1 MRSWLLKFLIGCLL
15 LPAAW
20 AAPFPDHEIH
30 LASDV
35 WPGHTEADGTGLG
48 WDILRRVYEPEG
60 IQLKVHIVPYT
71 RSIGLVQRGEADA
84 WVGSYRNE
92 AEGAYYPRW
101 HYDVDQVSALSLN
114 STPVPSLATLG
125 RYRLAWIRGYDYQN
139 YLPNLKHF
147 TEIQRRSG
155 ILSMLELGH
164 VDFYIDARTEV
175 DDVLDTATDRSRYR
189 VTPLLRLPLYLGFAD
204 TPRGRRLADIFD
216 RRMTALVTSGELRPL
231 FKRWKQPYAFD
242 KEPEKPDVAP

>member
-1 MRSWLLKFLIGCLL
+1 MRSWILTVLIGCLV

-20 AAPFPDHEIH
+20 SAPLPDNEIH
-30 LASDV
+30 LASEV
-35 WPGHTEADGTGLG
+35 WPEHTESTGRGLG
-48 WDILRRVYEPEG
+48 WDVLRRVFEPEG
-60 IQLKVHIVPYT
+60 IQLKIHSVPYT

-92 AEGAYYPRW
+92 IAGALYPRW
-101 HYDVDQVSALSLN
+101 HYDADQVSALSLN
-114 STPVPSLATLG
+114 STPVPSLDTLG
-125 RYRLAWIRGYDYQN
+125 RYRLAWIRGYNYQD

-175 DDVLDTATDRSRYR
+175 DDVLATATDRGRYR
-189 VTPLLRLPLYLGFAD
+189 MTPLVRLPLYLGFAD

-216 RRMTALVTSGELRPL
+216 RRMTALVASGELRPL

-242 KEPEKPDVAP
+242 KELEKPNVAP

>member
-20 AAPFPDHEIH
+20 AAPFPDNEIH

-35 WPGHTEADGTGLG
+35 WPEHTEADGTGLG
-48 WDILRRVYEPEG
+48 WDILRRVYEPED
-60 IQLKVHIVPYT
+60 IQLKIHIVPYT

-92 AEGAYYPRW
+92 VDGAYYPRW
-101 HYDVDQVSALSLN
+101 HYDADQVSALSLT
-114 STPVPSLATLG
+114 STPVPTLATLG
-125 RYRLAWIRGYDYQN
+125 QYRLAWIRGYDYQDH
-139 YLPNLKHF
+139 LPNLKHF

-155 ILSMLELGH
+155 VLSMLELGH

-175 DDVLDTATDRSRYR
+175 EDVLGTATDRSRYR
-189 VTPLLRLPLYLGFAD
+189 MTPLVRLPLYLGFAD

-216 RRMTALVTSGELRPL
+216 RRMTDLVASGELRPL

-242 KEPEKPDVAP
+242 KELEKPDVTP